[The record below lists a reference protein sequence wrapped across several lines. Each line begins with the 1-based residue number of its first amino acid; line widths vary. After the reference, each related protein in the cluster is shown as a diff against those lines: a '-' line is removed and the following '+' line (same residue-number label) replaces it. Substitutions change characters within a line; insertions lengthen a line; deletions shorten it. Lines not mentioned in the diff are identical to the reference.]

1 MYAEGHSLAIWQ
13 FGNLAIWQFGNLATA
28 EVDSKLSPQLDDHGL
43 PFQPRLEALIPT
55 MSATSRASVV
65 AVARTNLRR
74 LSLEVSCGAFARDG
88 RRRALSSFVAVAA
101 STLGWRAPPPA
112 YSSTSPGA
120 GDGDEISVLRTKAV
134 DAFSSRDF
142 PSARDALGR
151 LARLEPD
158 NPSWREA
165 LGQCYVD
172 AGEES
177 DFASAAEEFGVALTL
192 TEPADL
198 ESRARILSNRA
209 LAWEGAGRWDD
220 ALRDYDAALASAQLA
235 GLPPDP
241 YVINSKGNCLAS
253 LGEYA
258 LARDAYLSSARAFG
272 DAGGV
277 NTARNNKIRGDGY
290 TFAASNAAL
299 ALAQLG
305 DFDAAKGE
313 MVRVSRRAPGN
324 VDMRAGLAAIYWSEG
339 RGEDAEREWEFAC
352 DRISVGCSK
361 YRNKEWLRNVRRWP
375 PAMVDLLDSF
385 LSLS

>member
-1 MYAEGHSLAIWQ
+1 
-13 FGNLAIWQFGNLATA
+13 
-28 EVDSKLSPQLDDHGL
+28 
-43 PFQPRLEALIPT
+43 
-55 MSATSRASVV
+55 MSATARASVV
-65 AVARTNLRR
+65 VARPRPPPR
-74 LSLEVSCGAFARDG
+74 EVSCESLARQG
-88 RRRALSSFVAVAA
+88 RRRAISSVVAVVAA
-101 STLGWRAPPPA
+101 STLGWRAPPPCHA
-112 YSSTSPGA
+112 TSS
-120 GDGDEISVLRTKAV
+120 DEEISSLRAKAV

-142 PSARDALGR
+142 PAARDALRR

-177 DFASAAEEFGVALTL
+177 DFASAAEEFSSALAMIDA
-192 TEPADL
+192 ADL

-220 ALRDYDAALASAQLA
+220 ALGDYDAALAAANDA

-241 YVINSKGNCLAS
+241 YVLNSRGKCLAS
-253 LGEYA
+253 LGEYES
-258 LARDAYLSSARAFG
+258 ARDAFLGSARAFG

-299 ALAQLG
+299 TLAQLG
-305 DFDAAKGE
+305 DVDAARAE
-313 MVRVSRRAPGN
+313 MEKVSRRAPGN

-361 YRNKEWLRNVRRWP
+361 YRSREWLTNVRRWP
-375 PAMVDLLDSF
+375 PRMVELLESF
-385 LSLS
+385 LRVS

>member
-1 MYAEGHSLAIWQ
+1 MISSL
-13 FGNLAIWQFGNLATA
+13 
-28 EVDSKLSPQLDDHGL
+28 
-43 PFQPRLEALIPT
+43 
-55 MSATSRASVV
+55 RA
-65 AVARTNLRR
+65 
-74 LSLEVSCGAFARDG
+74 
-88 RRRALSSFVAVAA
+88 
-101 STLGWRAPPPA
+101 
-112 YSSTSPGA
+112 
-120 GDGDEISVLRTKAV
+120 KAV

-142 PSARDALGR
+142 PAARDALRR

-177 DFASAAEEFGVALTL
+177 DFASAAEEFSLALKMIDA
-192 TEPADL
+192 ADL

-220 ALRDYDAALASAQLA
+220 ALGDYDAALAAANDA

-241 YVINSKGNCLAS
+241 YVLNSRGVCLAAM
-253 LGEYA
+253 GRYA
-258 LARDAYLSSARAFG
+258 SARDAFLSSARAFG

-299 ALAQLG
+299 TLAQLG
-305 DFDAAKGE
+305 DVDAARAE
-313 MVRVSRRAPGN
+313 MEKVSRRAPGN

-352 DRISVGCSK
+352 DRVSVGCSK
-361 YRNKEWLRNVRRWP
+361 YRSREWLTNVRRWP
-375 PAMVDLLDSF
+375 PKMVELLDSF
-385 LSLS
+385 LRVS